1 VHAHGDAI
9 AGFAAMLAG
18 IADSARKA
26 SDTLALRHFVHVD
39 TTSRVTLS
47 A

>member
-1 VHAHGDAI
+1 
-9 AGFAAMLAG
+9 MLAG
-18 IADSARKA
+18 IANSARKA
-26 SDTLALRHFVHVD
+26 SKQQLRHFVHVD